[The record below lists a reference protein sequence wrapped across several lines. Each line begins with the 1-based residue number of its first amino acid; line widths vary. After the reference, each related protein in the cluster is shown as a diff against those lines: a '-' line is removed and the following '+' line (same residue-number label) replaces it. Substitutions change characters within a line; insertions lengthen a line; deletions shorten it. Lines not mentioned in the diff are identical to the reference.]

1 VKINTPIGQVEFHVV
16 KAKTPFLLCLADMD
30 RLGVYLDNLRNV
42 LITKDLSVPVV
53 RRFGHSFLLWDT
65 SLQSFLV
72 DSFNY
77 NPCFLTHVELQRL
90 YRHFGHPSVNKLHRV
105 LERAGHDVDKGIIEY
120 LTKYCEQCQKH
131 GQSPS
136 RFKFSLKDDLDFN
149 TSVIVDVF
157 YLDGKPVLHIVDEG
171 TSYQAGR
178 FLQNISAKHTWDT
191 LRAC

>member
-1 VKINTPIGQVEFHVV
+1 VNINTPIGQVEFHVV
-16 KAKTPFLLCLADMD
+16 KAKTPFLLCLADID

-77 NPCFLTHVELQRL
+77 NPCFLTRVKLQRL
-90 YRHFGHPSVNKLHRV
+90 YRRFGHPSINKLHRV
-105 LERAGHDVDKGIIEY
+105 LERAGHNVDKGIIKY
-120 LTKYCEQCQKH
+120 LTKYYKQCQKH

-149 TSVIVDVF
+149 TLVIVDVF
-157 YLDGKPVLHIVDEG
+157 YLDGKPVLYIVNKG
-171 TSYQAGR
+171 TSY
-178 FLQNISAKHTWDT
+178 
-191 LRAC
+191 